1 MYEED
6 FHFRGSLA
14 TTHHILTKGKGFQN
28 APCSRLTQIMARP
41 APRWSLSGVN
51 SWGKTMSGS
60 EQMFLVL
67 TIGAFALFGVVLA
80 YVDITTASIRD
91 RRRG

>member
-1 MYEED
+1 
-6 FHFRGSLA
+6 
-14 TTHHILTKGKGFQN
+14 
-28 APCSRLTQIMARP
+28 
-41 APRWSLSGVN
+41 
-51 SWGKTMSGS
+51 MSGS

-80 YVDITTASIRD
+80 FVDLTTASVRE

>member
-1 MYEED
+1 MVCFNRQLMEKPM
-6 FHFRGSLA
+6 
-14 TTHHILTKGKGFQN
+14 T
-28 APCSRLTQIMARP
+28 
-41 APRWSLSGVN
+41 
-51 SWGKTMSGS
+51 GS

-80 YVDITTASIRD
+80 YVDTTTASVRD

>member
-1 MYEED
+1 MV
-6 FHFRGSLA
+6 FS
-14 TTHHILTKGKGFQN
+14 
-28 APCSRLTQIMARP
+28 S
-41 APRWSLSGVN
+41 VN
-51 SWGKTMSGS
+51 SWGKAMSGS

-80 YVDITTASIRD
+80 YVDTTTASVRD

>member
-1 MYEED
+1 MV
-6 FHFRGSLA
+6 FS
-14 TTHHILTKGKGFQN
+14 
-28 APCSRLTQIMARP
+28 S
-41 APRWSLSGVN
+41 VN

-80 YVDITTASIRD
+80 YVDATTASVRD

>member
-1 MYEED
+1 MN
-6 FHFRGSLA
+6 L
-14 TTHHILTKGKGFQN
+14 LTKGKGFQN
-28 APCSRLTQIMARP
+28 APCSRLIQIMATP
-41 APRWSLSGVN
+41 APRWSLPGVN

-67 TIGAFALFGVVLA
+67 TIGAFALFGFVLA
-80 YVDITTASIRD
+80 HVDLTTASVRE

>member
-1 MYEED
+1 M
-6 FHFRGSLA
+6 
-14 TTHHILTKGKGFQN
+14 
-28 APCSRLTQIMARP
+28 
-41 APRWSLSGVN
+41 PRALLDPDHGEGADAMVFSSVN

-80 YVDITTASIRD
+80 FVDVTTASVRD
-91 RRRG
+91 RHRG